1 MLKDENM
8 KKGRA
13 ERIENLEQEIMQE
26 NKMKSGVNIELKN
39 RLQNAIISLD
49 RGSSEESMIE
59 ICSLAYL
66 PTWAGPK
73 FSQHTEKKQ
82 IVTPART

>member
-1 MLKDENM
+1 MLKDEIM
-8 KKGRA
+8 YKDRA

-49 RGSSEESMIE
+49 RGSN
-59 ICSLAYL
+59 
-66 PTWAGPK
+66 
-73 FSQHTEKKQ
+73 
-82 IVTPART
+82 